1 MPDEVLRHPEAGDE
15 PVDDAQATAVRPAVA
30 DAVVT
35 HAEVTHA
42 EVTHAEV
49 THAEVTHAVVTHAE
63 PVVVPTDESES
74 ENRPEPASVDPV
86 EPDFGPET
94 EEEPEPAP
102 QPIARPTLA
111 AGGDDVGAAGAT
123 DGPAQPRRTLRDWL
137 RPDLSQTVI
146 AILLAA
152 FSFAVV
158 TQIRARDQ
166 VDSYSTLR
174 QSDLVGMLDG
184 LNQESD
190 RLQSELDSL
199 KRSQA
204 ELESGQDSEAMA
216 KVQAEDRLTSLGILA
231 GTVPARGPGITLT
244 ITDPQGKIKPGTL
257 LDAVEE
263 MRDAGAEAI
272 QINGTIRIVASSWI
286 SSGPSGIVIDGQA
299 VSTPIT
305 MEVIGDPHSLEEA
318 ARFRGGLVSQITDT
332 RVGGHVSIARSDDL
346 TITSLHRQQEPRFA
360 RPDKSADRPG

>member
-1 MPDEVLRHPEAGDE
+1 MPDDEVLRHPEAGEE
-15 PVDDAQATAVRPAVA
+15 PVDDEQATAVRPAVT
-30 DAVVT
+30 DAVF
-35 HAEVTHA
+35 
-42 EVTHAEV
+42 
-49 THAEVTHAVVTHAE
+49 THAVHTDAE
-63 PVVVPTDESES
+63 PVVVPTGESES
-74 ENRPEPASVDPV
+74 GHRSEPERASGEEG

-94 EEEPEPAP
+94 EEEPEHEPAP
-102 QPIARPTLA
+102 ETETQPTARPKLA
-111 AGGDDVGAAGAT
+111 AGGVEDIGAAGDT
-123 DGPAQPRRTLRDWL
+123 DGPAHPGRTLRDWL

-158 TQIRARDQ
+158 TQIRARDE

-199 KRSQA
+199 KQSQA
-204 ELESGQDSEAMA
+204 ELQSGQDSEALA
-216 KVQAEDRLTSLGILA
+216 KAQAEDRLTSLGILA

-244 ITDPQGKIKPGTL
+244 ITDPQGKVKPGTL

-272 QINGTIRIVASSWI
+272 QVNGTIRIVASSWI
-286 SSGPSGIVIDGQA
+286 SSGPSGIIIDGQA

-318 ARFRGGLVSQITDT
+318 ARFRGGLVSQITDS

-346 TITSLHRQQEPRFA
+346 KITSLHRQQEPRYA
-360 RPDKSADRPG
+360 RPDTSAEKPAGATGD

>member
-1 MPDEVLRHPEAGDE
+1 MPDDEVLGRPGTGDE
-15 PVDDAQATAVRPAVA
+15 PVDDEQATAVRPAVT
-30 DAVVT
+30 DAE
-35 HAEVTHA
+35 AQ
-42 EVTHAEV
+42 
-49 THAEVTHAVVTHAE
+49 AE
-63 PVVVPTDESES
+63 PESGH
-74 ENRPEPASVDPV
+74 PLEPASGQAADQAFAP
-86 EPDFGPET
+86 ESEAGPET
-94 EEEPEPAP
+94 EADDG
-102 QPIARPTLA
+102 A
-111 AGGDDVGAAGAT
+111 AGGA
-123 DGPAQPRRTLRDWL
+123 DGPARQGRTLRDWL

-146 AILLAA
+146 AILLAV
-152 FSFAVV
+152 FTFAVV
-158 TQIRARDQ
+158 TQIRARDE

-216 KVQAEDRLTSLGILA
+216 KVQAEDRLTSMGILA